1 MLFLIIALLFG
12 IIIATIVVRV
22 TLEALSD
29 LFDTPI
35 KNVLVAIVSL
45 GILAVAIP
53 FLSDGLYRFIFG
65 SGDSRDS
72 TERIEERYQEALKA
86 ENAGAEE

>member
-1 MLFLIIALLFG
+1 MLFLVIALLFG

-35 KNVLVAIVSL
+35 KNVLIVIVAL
-45 GILAVAIP
+45 GVLAVAIP
-53 FLSDGLYRFIFG
+53 FLSDRLYRFFFG
-65 SGDSRDS
+65 NGNTRDS
-72 TERIEERYQEALKA
+72 IEERYREALKA
-86 ENAGAEE
+86 EE

>member
-1 MLFLIIALLFG
+1 MLFLVIALLFG

-35 KNVLVAIVSL
+35 KNVLVSIVSL
-45 GILAVAIP
+45 VVLAIIIP
-53 FLSDGLYRFIFG
+53 FLSVRLYGFFFG

-72 TERIEERYQEALKA
+72 IEERYQEALKA
-86 ENAGAEE
+86 ES